1 METFKPETLGDS
13 VDFPALKSLAEI
25 LNEREDGD
33 RYKKSVSS
41 LVNDMHS
48 LYRSLNS
55 LDKDS
60 RRYFHLLLRNDILR
74 RMEER
79 NFPSPIRTH
88 LRNYIVGFHRRKN
101 ELLKR

>member
-1 METFKPETLGDS
+1 MRKIEPQIFGDP
-13 VDFPALKSLAEI
+13 VDFPVLKSLAEI
-25 LNEREDGD
+25 LNETEDGD
-33 RYKKSVSS
+33 RYSNSISS